1 MKRMMSR
8 WGIGTGGAL
17 LMVWGLF
24 AMWSGWDQ
32 IQIERG
38 WSLFI
43 AGATALSGGM
53 ATLAMAQVAARLEQL
68 IALRGAREPSGVSA
82 PTPIATPDLAT
93 LLKAEA
99 RALEPKPSPPPSDEK
114 PVEVD
119 RYVAGEAIYVMFSD
133 GSVEVRTTVGA
144 ERYPSLAALR
154 AEAEARQR

>member
-1 MKRMMSR
+1 MMRMISR
-8 WGIGTGGAL
+8 WGIAAGAVM

-24 AMWSGWDQ
+24 AMWTGWDQ

-43 AGATALSGGM
+43 GGAAALSGGL
-53 ATLAMAQVAARLEQL
+53 ATLAVAQVAARLERL
-68 IALRGAREPSGVSA
+68 IALQSPSESSGVSA
-82 PTPIATPDLAT
+82 PTTSAAPDAAT
-93 LLKAEA
+93 LLKTEA
-99 RALEPKPSPPPSDEK
+99 RAVEPKPSQPQSDDK

-119 RYVAGEAIYVMFSD
+119 RYIAGEAIYVMFSD